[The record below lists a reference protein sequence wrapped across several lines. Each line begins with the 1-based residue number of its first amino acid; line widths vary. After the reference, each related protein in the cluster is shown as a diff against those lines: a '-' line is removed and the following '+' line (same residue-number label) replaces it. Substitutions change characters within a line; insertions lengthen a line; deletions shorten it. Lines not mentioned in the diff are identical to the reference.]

1 MKVESTKMKN
11 AGLYNGTPTL
21 QDVAKYA
28 QVSTATVSRALS
40 QPDVV
45 SKSTLRRVNKAIEET
60 GYVVNE
66 AARSLRRKNQECC
79 S

>member
-11 AGLYNGTPTL
+11 TVLYNGTPTL

-66 AARSLRRKNQECC
+66 AARSLRRKNQEYC